1 LWIDRRLATARSGDA
16 EKSGETDQTVVPLA
30 LIYDGEDGGSDVNLE
45 GAPVAFAKERVSYVG
60 DCKTIST
67 NFPRDLSTN
76 CRSRV
81 EAYYSKHA
89 NVRSFISLPIPGGD
103 GLLGTLNICRNSINI
118 MGGESG
124 AAKVAAL
131 LVPFLV
137 AMGQYLEDVDVAEL
151 SDVAAAAET

>member
-1 LWIDRRLATARSGDA
+1 
-16 EKSGETDQTVVPLA
+16 VPLA

-45 GAPVAFAKERVSYVG
+45 GAPVAFAKERLSYVG

-89 NVRSFISLPIPGGD
+89 NVRSFISLPIPGED

-118 MGGESG
+118 TGGESG
-124 AAKVAAL
+124 AAKVAA
-131 LVPFLV
+131 FLSRFSWQWGSISRTSTLPSCPRSPQRRRRE
-137 AMGQYLEDVDVAEL
+137 ARRH
-151 SDVAAAAET
+151 